1 MKILALLL
9 TLTAYPTAWA
19 ECISGDCENG
29 TGTFTYPDGETY
41 VGEFVDGKQ
50 HGKGTLTW
58 PSGNK
63 YVGEFLD
70 GNIQGKGTLTWP
82 NGDKYFG
89 EFRDGFFYGEGTKT
103 LADGTVKTGFWHHL
117 EYFETKAEWDP
128 LVEKVRL
135 TKEQA
140 QQGDADAQ
148 YELGLMY
155 ANNISF
161 PYRAIPQDYVAA
173 VKWYTLAAEQRY
185 ARAQAALGSM
195 YENSWPYKR
204 AIPQDYVEAVKWYT
218 LAAEQGYAQTTLGYM
233 YVKGYGVEVN
243 YSKADLLFKED
254 MENEE
259 ARSLLNYTPWA
270 RLGIYTAENA
280 FGYGLPLAALLIL
293 LHIFAKRRGWPAY
306 LRFFTFLLC
315 SGFIG
320 LGLLSYMVLQGWML
334 NFLLIGFFVL
344 MALYALGK
352 QRWFQAIYMAIG
364 AVMSIY
370 LAMTGYW

>member
-1 MKILALLL
+1 MKILIFIL
-9 TLTAYPTAWA
+9 TLTTSSVVWA
-19 ECISGDCENG
+19 GCTIGDCENG

-58 PSGNK
+58 P
-63 YVGEFLD
+63 
-70 GNIQGKGTLTWP
+70 
-82 NGDKYFG
+82 NGDKYVG

-103 LADGTVKTGFWHHL
+103 LADGTVKIGFWHHL

-128 LVEKVRL
+128 IVEKVRL

-140 QQGDADAQ
+140 EQGDADAQ
-148 YELGLMY
+148 YELGSMY
-155 ANNISF
+155 ANQWRNNF
-161 PYRAIPQDYVAA
+161 PYNRAIPQDYVEA
-173 VKWYTLAAEQRY
+173 VKWYTLAAEQGD

-195 YENSWPYKR
+195 YENSWPYKG

-218 LAAEQGYAQTTLGYM
+218 LAAEQGYAQTSLGYM
-233 YVKGYGVEVN
+233 YVKGHGVEVN

-259 ARSLLNYTPWA
+259 AKSLLNYTPWA

-280 FGYGLPLAALLIL
+280 FGYGLPLAALLVL

-320 LGLLSYMVLQGWML
+320 LGLLSYMVLQGR
-334 NFLLIGFFVL
+334 LLSFFFIGSFVL
-344 MALYALGK
+344 MTLTSLGRQQWWAAITAATLAVGNIYA
-352 QRWFQAIYMAIG
+352 
-364 AVMSIY
+364 
-370 LAMTGYW
+370 AMMGYY